1 MRTYIFGSSH
11 VTRLSKIVD
20 NAQNWRLSDHEVK
33 VRGVNEGKISSLYQ
47 YLVEVNM
54 YKPHLVFLQ
63 IGSNDISNVEITVEN
78 ILLSFELL
86 SEILQFWC

>member
-33 VRGVNEGKISSLYQ
+33 VRGVNGGKISSL
-47 YLVEVNM
+47 
-54 YKPHLVFLQ
+54 
-63 IGSNDISNVEITVEN
+63 
-78 ILLSFELL
+78 
-86 SEILQFWC
+86 